1 MDKQLVHYYTQQV
14 GTGITGFQGVKYQRG
29 HGFFGRLLSKA
40 VFPVLRFLGKHALST
55 GANIASDVILDKKN
69 WKDSAKERL
78 EETGID
84 IAKTG
89 IDRAKKYVHEG
100 KGRKRKRNCVLSGKD
115 LKRRRKYVLSGK
127 GRKRRRKCVLS
138 GKGTKRRRKTVKRK
152 KAIKRRRKQLLPI
165 DQLLK

>member
-1 MDKQLVHYYTQQV
+1 MDKQLIHYYSQKV
-14 GTGITGFQGVKYQRG
+14 GTGLVGFQGIKYQRV

-40 VFPVLRFLGKHALST
+40 VFAVLRFLGKHALST

-69 WKDSAKERL
+69 WKDAAKERL

-100 KGRKRKRNCVLSGKD
+100 KGRKRR
-115 LKRRRKYVLSGK
+115 YVIGS
-127 GRKRRRKCVLS
+127 GRKRRP
-138 GKGTKRRRKTVKRK
+138 K
-152 KAIKRRRKQLLPI
+152 KAIKRRKGLSNIEKLFE
-165 DQLLK
+165 